1 MNWIKVNSNLR
12 TSPKLVTVASRLSVT
27 PVTAIGAICTAWML
41 ADEHAG
47 ESGLLKHI
55 NLQTLD
61 TMIGVDGLAE
71 AMAFVGWLEETEDGV
86 QFVDYQEHNGSTA
99 KTRALAQRRQSRK
112 RHAPV
117 TVERDNTVTR
127 IEENRIDKNRID
139 NNNHIQQETPAGDV
153 GVCVKICEQVAK
165 AYGSPPSRISN
176 EAKRSL
182 WEDHKTQ
189 NFTEE
194 DLTLCCRFIKKHRSG
209 KFGNNAPRIAQSA
222 SKAVEGFSDLLARAE
237 AHKEN
242 LAPLKRTPIP
252 KDDRVEPT
260 DEEMTDYLSQ
270 IAEFK
275 QKMKQPKEET
285 KCK

>member
-1 MNWIKVNSNLR
+1 VNWIKVNSNLR

-27 PVTAIGAICTAWML
+27 PVTALGAICTAWML
-41 ADEHAG
+41 ADEHAS

-55 NLQTLD
+55 NLKALD

-71 AMAFVGWLEETEDGV
+71 AMAFVGWIEETDEGV
-86 QFVDYQEHNGSTA
+86 QFVEYQEHNGTTA
-99 KTRALAQRRQSRK
+99 KSRALSQKRQSRK

-127 IEENRIDKNRID
+127 IEESKNRIDKN
-139 NNNHIQQETPAGDV
+139 NHTQQETPAGV
-153 GVCVKICEQVAK
+153 GVCVKICEEVAK

-189 NFTEE
+189 NFTE
-194 DLTLCCRFIKKHRSG
+194 DDMTLCCRFIKKHRAG
-209 KFGNNAPRIAQSA
+209 KFGNNAPKIAQSA

-237 AHKEN
+237 AHKET
-242 LAPLKRTPIP
+242 LTPLKRTPMP
-252 KDDRVEPT
+252 KDDRVEAT
-260 DEEMTDYLSQ
+260 DEERVEGLRQ
-270 IAEFK
+270 IQDFK
-275 QKMKQPKEET
+275 ERAMRQPQPEKQ
-285 KCK
+285 

>member
-27 PVTAIGAICTAWML
+27 PVTALGAICTAWML

-99 KTRALAQRRQSRK
+99 KTRALAQKRQSRK

-127 IEENRIDKNRID
+127 IDKNRID
-139 NNNHIQQETPAGDV
+139 KNNHIQQETPAGV
-153 GVCVKICEQVAK
+153 GVCVKICEEVAK

-237 AHKEN
+237 AHKET

-275 QKMKQPKEET
+275 QRMKQPKEET

>member
-27 PVTAIGAICTAWML
+27 PVTALGAICTAWML

-112 RHAPV
+112 RHAPG
-117 TVERDNTVTR
+117 TLERDNTVTR
-127 IEENRIDKNRID
+127 IEENRIDK
-139 NNNHIQQETPAGDV
+139 NNHIQQETPAGDV
-153 GVCVKICEQVAK
+153 GVCVKICEEVAK

-237 AHKEN
+237 AHKET

-260 DEEMTDYLSQ
+260 DEEMTDYLNQ
-270 IAEFK
+270 IKEFK
-275 QKMKQPKEET
+275 QKIKSQQN
-285 KCK
+285 

>member
-27 PVTAIGAICTAWML
+27 PVTALGAICTAWML

-55 NLQTLD
+55 NLKALD
-61 TMIGVDGLAE
+61 TMIGVDGLAA
-71 AMAFVGWLEETEDGV
+71 AMAFVGWLEETEEGV

-99 KTRALAQRRQSRK
+99 KTRALAQKRQSRK

-127 IEENRIDKNRID
+127 IEESRIDKNRID
-139 NNNHIQQETPAGDV
+139 KNNHTQQETPAGDV
-153 GVCVKICEQVAK
+153 GVCVKICEEVAK

-182 WEDHKTQ
+182 WENHKTQ

-194 DLTLCCRFIKKHRSG
+194 DLTLCCRFIKKHRAG
-209 KFGNNAPRIAQSA
+209 KFGNNAPKIAQSA

-237 AHKEN
+237 AHRET
-242 LAPLKRTPIP
+242 LTPLKRTPVP
-252 KDDRVEPT
+252 KDDRVEAT
-260 DEEMTDYLSQ
+260 DEERAEGLRQ
-270 IAEFK
+270 IKEFK
-275 QKMKQPKEET
+275 EKIKAQQK
-285 KCK
+285 

>member
-27 PVTAIGAICTAWML
+27 PVTALGAICTAWML

-61 TMIGVDGLAE
+61 DMIGVAGLAE

-117 TVERDNTVTR
+117 TLDRDNTVTR
-127 IEENRIDKNRID
+127 IDKNRID
-139 NNNHIQQETPAGDV
+139 KSTTNTIEDAPGGDEVV
-153 GVCVKICEQVAK
+153 GVCVKICEEVAK

-182 WEDHKTQ
+182 WEDHKAQ

-194 DLTLCCRFIKKHRSG
+194 DLTLCCRFIKKHRAG

-237 AHKEN
+237 AHREI

-260 DEEMTDYLSQ
+260 DEERANALAQ

-275 QKMKQPKEET
+275 KKIKQQPQPQKKD
-285 KCK
+285 

>member
-27 PVTAIGAICTAWML
+27 PVTALGAICTAWML

-99 KTRALAQRRQSRK
+99 KTRALAQKRQSRK

-127 IEENRIDKNRID
+127 IDKNRID
-139 NNNHIQQETPAGDV
+139 KNNHIQQETPAGDV
-153 GVCVKICEQVAK
+153 GVCVKICEEVAK

-182 WEDHKTQ
+182 WENHKTQ

-237 AHKEN
+237 AHKET
-242 LAPLKRTPIP
+242 LEPLKRTPIP

-260 DEEMTDYLSQ
+260 DEEMTDYLNQ
-270 IAEFK
+270 IKEFK
-275 QKMKQPKEET
+275 QKIKSQQN
-285 KCK
+285 

>member
-12 TSPKLVTVASRLSVT
+12 TSPKLVTVAARLSVT
-27 PVTAIGAICTAWML
+27 PVTALGAICTAWML

-117 TVERDNTVTR
+117 TLERDNTVTR
-127 IEENRIDKNRID
+127 IEENRIDK
-139 NNNHIQQETPAGDV
+139 NNHIQQETPAGDV
-153 GVCVKICEQVAK
+153 GVCVKICEEVAK

-237 AHKEN
+237 AHKET

-260 DEEMTDYLSQ
+260 DEEMTDYLNQ
-270 IAEFK
+270 IKEFK
-275 QKMKQPKEET
+275 QKIKSQQN
-285 KCK
+285 

>member
-27 PVTAIGAICTAWML
+27 PVTALGAICTAWML
-41 ADEHAG
+41 ADEHAS

-55 NLQTLD
+55 NLKALD

-71 AMAFVGWLEETEDGV
+71 AMAFVGWIEETDEGV
-86 QFVDYQEHNGSTA
+86 QFVEYQEHNGTTA
-99 KTRALAQRRQSRK
+99 KSRALSQKRQSRK

-127 IEENRIDKNRID
+127 IEESKNRIDKN
-139 NNNHIQQETPAGDV
+139 NHTQQETPAGV
-153 GVCVKICEQVAK
+153 GVCVKICEEVAK

-189 NFTEE
+189 NFTE
-194 DLTLCCRFIKKHRSG
+194 DDMTLCCRFIKKHRAG
-209 KFGNNAPRIAQSA
+209 KFGNNAPKIAQSA

-237 AHKEN
+237 AHKET
-242 LAPLKRTPIP
+242 LTPLKRTPMP
-252 KDDRVEPT
+252 KDDRVEAT
-260 DEEMTDYLSQ
+260 DEERVEGLRQ
-270 IAEFK
+270 IQDFK
-275 QKMKQPKEET
+275 ERAMRQPQPEKQ
-285 KCK
+285 

>member
-27 PVTAIGAICTAWML
+27 PVTALGAICTAWML

-61 TMIGVDGLAE
+61 GMIGVDGLAE

-112 RHAPV
+112 RHASV
-117 TVERDNTVTR
+117 TVERDRGVT
-127 IEENRIDKNRID
+127 RIDKNRID
-139 NNNHIQQETPAGDV
+139 KNNHIQQETPAGDV

-189 NFTEE
+189 NFTED

-237 AHKEN
+237 AHKET

>member
-1 MNWIKVNSNLR
+1 VNWIKVNSNLR

-27 PVTAIGAICTAWML
+27 PVTALGAICTAWML

-99 KTRALAQRRQSRK
+99 KTRALAQKRQSRK

-127 IEENRIDKNRID
+127 IDKNRID
-139 NNNHIQQETPAGDV
+139 KNNHIQQETPAGDV
-153 GVCVKICEQVAK
+153 GVCVKICEEVAK

-182 WEDHKTQ
+182 WENHKTQ

-237 AHKEN
+237 AHKET
-242 LAPLKRTPIP
+242 LEPLKRTPIP

-260 DEEMTDYLSQ
+260 DEEMTDYLNQ
-270 IAEFK
+270 IKEFK
-275 QKMKQPKEET
+275 QKIKSQQN
-285 KCK
+285 

>member
-27 PVTAIGAICTAWML
+27 PVTALGAICTAWML

-61 TMIGVDGLAE
+61 GMIGVDGLAE

-112 RHAPV
+112 RHASV
-117 TVERDNTVTR
+117 TVERDRGVT
-127 IEENRIDKNRID
+127 RIDKNRID
-139 NNNHIQQETPAGDV
+139 KNNHIQQETPAGDV
-153 GVCVKICEQVAK
+153 GVCVKICEEVAK

-189 NFTEE
+189 NFTED

-237 AHKEN
+237 AHKET

>member
-1 MNWIKVNSNLR
+1 
-12 TSPKLVTVASRLSVT
+12 
-27 PVTAIGAICTAWML
+27 ML

-99 KTRALAQRRQSRK
+99 KTRALAQKRQSRK

-127 IEENRIDKNRID
+127 IDKNRID
-139 NNNHIQQETPAGDV
+139 KNNHIQQETPAGDV
-153 GVCVKICEQVAK
+153 GVCVKICEEVAK

-182 WEDHKTQ
+182 WENHKTQ

-237 AHKEN
+237 AHKET
-242 LAPLKRTPIP
+242 LEPLKRTPIP

-260 DEEMTDYLSQ
+260 DEEMTDYLNQ
-270 IAEFK
+270 IKEFK
-275 QKMKQPKEET
+275 QKIKSQQN
-285 KCK
+285 